1 LSKCRILRTGE
12 RPAAAIVTSIYCLRP
27 FNALLLA
34 GRRSDQD
41 QDASNTIVIAANAGD
56 RDANHAKHLKLDRAG
71 AGQSA

>member
-1 LSKCRILRTGE
+1 MSHPAHWRTAG
-12 RPAAAIVTSIYCLRP
+12 RRDCNLYYCLRP

-56 RDANHAKHLKLDRAG
+56 RDANHAKHLQLDRAG